1 MKTKLILL
9 CCAFA
14 ASAAFAADKPTVI
27 LFKDLQAKLDANK
40 DKVVAVHGGVDLV
53 SAKQGMFTIADHKD
67 AGCGDGC
74 AKASIVAKLPEALKA
89 KLPKLKDEVIVV
101 GKLQMTDRGY
111 ALDVSEL
118 TVGKDAVKNFGK

>member
-9 CCAFA
+9 CCTLA
-14 ASAAFAADKPTVI
+14 ASAAFAADKPAVI
-27 LFKDLQAKLDANK
+27 QFKDLQAKLDANK

-53 SAKQGMFTIADHKD
+53 SPKKGMFTIADHKD

-74 AKASIVAKLPEALKA
+74 TKASIVATLPESLKA
-89 KLPKLKDEVIVV
+89 KMPKPKDEVILV

-111 ALDVSEL
+111 KLEVSEL
-118 TVGKDAVKNFGK
+118 SVVKKK